1 MLINLDKFRTN
12 VVSYSDASSFW
23 FLLWSVGTKSLLTHS
38 VGTSEMEG
46 DKHALGLLPLR
57 LRRGVGG
64 LAFLLI
70 CLFYFQC

>member
-12 VVSYSDASSFW
+12 VVPYSDASSFW

-38 VGTSEMEG
+38 LGTSEMEG

-57 LRRGVGG
+57 LCGG
-64 LAFLLI
+64 LAGLLF
-70 CLFYFQC
+70 C